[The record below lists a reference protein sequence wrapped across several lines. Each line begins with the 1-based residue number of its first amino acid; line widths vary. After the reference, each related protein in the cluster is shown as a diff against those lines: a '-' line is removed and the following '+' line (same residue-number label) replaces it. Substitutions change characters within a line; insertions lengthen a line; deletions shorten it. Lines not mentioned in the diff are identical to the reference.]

1 MGTLTTG
8 LIAMLIGILP
18 GLLLFEWIA
27 SPFGPSL
34 WVLTTPFTRV
44 FLTLSQ
50 FIRGKGVLVKRESGE
65 YEIGTYVNPAD
76 AESYIQLSDTTLPV
90 DADNLVWGLFGKR
103 DFGMT
108 WEPGTDLHDLIAGD
122 TDPLA
127 YPDGGEMT
135 INMAALHRYL
145 DGTNEADAITR
156 TEEHSKA
163 EYGGGSDGISEKAM
177 AGLVILMILM
187 GTMTSYFMLG

>member
-1 MGTLTTG
+1 MSSLTTG
-8 LIAMLIGILP
+8 LIAMFIGVLP
-18 GLLLFEWIA
+18 GLFLFEWLA

-50 FIRGKGVLVKRESGE
+50 FIRGKGVLVKRKSGE
-65 YEIGTYVNPAD
+65 YEIGTYVNPND
-76 AESYIQLSDTTLPV
+76 AEPYIQLSDSTLAV
-90 DADNLVWGLFGKR
+90 DAERMVWGLFGKR
-103 DFGMT
+103 DFGLT
-108 WEPGTDLHDLIAGD
+108 WEPGTDLHELVANRE
-122 TDPLA
+122 DPLA
-127 YPDGGEMT
+127 FAYGGDMS
-135 INMAALHRYL
+135 INMAAVHRYL
-145 DGTNEADAITR
+145 DGANEADAITR